1 MEFLKC
7 ECGHNNPFGT
17 EICESCGKPFENV
30 KKQELLN
37 MRYEGVARRSQT
49 YKKSIVD
56 QIWNF
61 FSSVKV
67 GIWLIVVTLIASAL
81 GTILPQ
87 EMYIPPSADPAQ
99 FYKEQYGAFG
109 YLFYVLGFHNL
120 YGSWW
125 YMLLLASMG
134 LSLIIASLD
143 RVVPLYRSLK
153 KQRVIRHPS
162 FLKRQRIFGKSRVQN
177 QLETVI
183 QVEQTLKEKRYR
195 VRKENGSIL
204 AEKGRFSRWGPYVNH
219 LGLVI
224 VLVGSMLRFFPGMYV
239 DDVLWIRDGETEAV
253 PGTDRKYYLKSEKF
267 LLESYTEDDEIYKEV
282 IEEVGNGIV
291 KNYQTDA
298 ILYENKN
305 TGVAGAEIDLVEI
318 DKKAIQV
325 NHPIK
330 FDGFALY
337 QTSYKLNEFHKMKL
351 KLEEKK
357 SGKTF
362 GEIEIDLLN
371 PKSTYDL
378 GEGYKVEIVD
388 YFPDFEFGENG
399 PTTKSKIPNNPAF
412 IIKMF
417 TPNTQEGEASFVAI
431 RQNLEPLGENRYKMT
446 FSGMDVRNVT
456 ALTVRKD
463 HTLGIIAL
471 GGFIFMIGLI
481 QGMYWNHRR
490 IWIQAIEGEVWIA
503 GHTNKNWYGLKNDID
518 YVIKDTEL
526 NEPNDQTETKGEVA

>member
-1 MEFLKC
+1 
-7 ECGHNNPFGT
+7 
-17 EICESCGKPFENV
+17 
-30 KKQELLN
+30 

-125 YMLLLASMG
+125 YMLLLASRG

-177 QLETVI
+177 QLEIVI